1 MSILGLGGAPTLA
14 FKRELHDGELGQ
26 DVVAVKR
33 ALWRA
38 GLLWRGPGGFSA
50 VWGPA
55 AQAALK
61 KLQRGRALPLTGI
74 YTRVEHEILRTRHA
88 EGKPREWCFDRFA
101 CKAYRGFTVVTREEQ
116 RRQDIV
122 DVWAYWRSQAAAIG
136 YSQKRLYETGRP
148 VPAWKP
154 VTFDCS
160 ALFGGGY
167 YVVGAPDP
175 AGFPFPGAGSTREMC
190 VRGASVKRGNLKA
203 ADAVFY
209 GRDYLGRPTH
219 VAGYV
224 GGGKIISHGSAI
236 GPLLL
241 DIDYRSD
248 LWGMRTYEVLR

>member
-1 MSILGLGGAPTLA
+1 MSVFGAPKLA
-14 FKRELHDGELGQ
+14 FKRVLTDGVHGQ

-55 AQAALK
+55 AEAALEK
-61 KLQRGRALPLTGI
+61 MQYASGRPKTGV
-74 YTRVEHEILRTRHA
+74 YRAEDHEQLRTRHA

-101 CKAYRGFTVVTREEQ
+101 AKAYRGFTTVSPEEL

-148 VPAWKP
+148 VPRWKP
-154 VTFDCS
+154 VKFDCS

-175 AGFPFPGAGSTREMC
+175 AGFPFPGAGSTRELC
-190 VRGASVKRGNLKA
+190 VRGKPVKRGNLKPG
-203 ADAVFY
+203 DAVFY

-224 GGGKIISHGSAI
+224 GGGKVISHGSAS

-248 LWGMRTYEVLR
+248 LWGFRTYEVFG